1 MTAPLQAHVDT
12 PTARHRLVLLD
23 PRRLRCLDCKHTLVL
38 DASVASTSTSREH
51 PTRDQA
57 CRTHPTEWAH
67 NCRCCEADRKADEHR
82 RPTHEIRA
90 DDAGW
95 AARCRQVLNERRRT
109 ASPTTE
115 ESL

>member
-1 MTAPLQAHVDT
+1 VTSPLIAHIGHRTT
-12 PTARHRLVLLD
+12 PIDAQRIK
-23 PRRLRCLDCKHTLVL
+23 CIDCTHTLL
-38 DASVASTSTSREH
+38 LALPVASTSTSREH

-57 CRTHPTEWAH
+57 CRQHPTEWAH

-90 DDAGW
+90 DVAGW
-95 AARCRQVLNERRRT
+95 AARCRQVLNERRKT

-115 ESL
+115 ESP